1 MESDELDWQLPS
13 LNFRPLS
20 FVAYAQST
28 PDRPKS
34 EEGIKTVSTAIIVSP
49 TPERPVSSQSRHRFS
64 KILGIE
70 DDHHSISSIISR
82 PYRTMNFAKLK
93 KVAELPESNYPACF
107 SIPPYSPRKSIIAKG
122 TDEHDADGE
131 ALRDANSSQATS
143 NAKSTVESLL
153 DNHIQCL
160 GLQPNIAEVDSRSAN
175 GQRSEADSLTASG
188 TESTVKVSD
197 RDTRRWDEKPRPRT
211 ASSAY
216 PSTFASPERELLIPK
231 KFFSTKLYP
240 TARPTSPQLMSA
252 RSLPCMSEIVSP
264 QRSTNRPSFGWHS
277 LASTTQLP
285 LPKTLP
291 SVESTSSMNTKEPSL
306 DARKYKIMR
315 RSRAALGQSTSGR
328 RTHDFDR
335 VYDLHDDAAMQKNQL
350 RAENLARQ
358 ASERRKIRVRRKLR
372 RSSISQSR
380 LGNAEILN
388 AQAGF
393 YTASASVD
401 NVEPAPVENSRD
413 MTQPPEPPASYAG
426 SKALTSPDQGSDR
439 GAAIVNSQR
448 AATPPDIPHRWSSIV
463 AIAPE
468 VALPTGDVRP
478 MPSTRTACSQRS
490 HASLAEPINST
501 RLSVQIPRLS
511 AQAPRLARPDLA
523 PSMSSLN
530 LDMSV
535 RYPDMIASPRPVL
548 RETRSFFSDDSSA
561 IHKQRG
567 SLRHRFHLHSLRNV
581 LPSSPRRT
589 MISTG
594 ADTTPRNNA
603 AESSHPRQNRGD
615 RGEEE
620 ERELYGTVGMTDFA
634 YCKRKMIERLKDWWK
649 RHSMQRKL
657 GLRRKKSS
665 KNINTGEVGHGI
677 EA

>member
-20 FVAYAQST
+20 FAYAQST

-82 PYRTMNFAKLK
+82 PYRTMNFTKLK
-93 KVAELPESNYPACF
+93 RVAELPESNYSACF
-107 SIPPYSPRKSIIAKG
+107 SIPAYSPRRSMIAKG

-160 GLQPNIAEVDSRSAN
+160 GLQPNISEVDSRSTN
-175 GQRSEADSLTASG
+175 GQRSEAGSLTASG

-197 RDTRRWDEKPRPRT
+197 RDTRRWDEKRRPRT

-231 KFFSTKLYP
+231 KLFSNKLYP
-240 TARPTSPQLMSA
+240 TALPTSPPLMSA

-264 QRSTNRPSFGWHS
+264 KRSTNRASFGWHS
-277 LASTTQLP
+277 LASTTQQLP

-291 SVESTSSMNTKEPSL
+291 SVESTSSMNTKEQSL

-315 RSRAALGQSTSGR
+315 RSRAALWQSASSC
-328 RTHDFDR
+328 RTHDFGH

-350 RAENLARQ
+350 RTENLARQ

-393 YTASASVD
+393 YTTSANVD
-401 NVEPAPVENSRD
+401 NVEPAPVEKSRD

-426 SKALTSPDQGSDR
+426 PKAPTSPDQGSDR
-439 GAAIVNSQR
+439 GTAIVNSQR
-448 AATPPDIPHRWSSIV
+448 AATPPNIPHRWSSIV

-468 VALPTGDVRP
+468 VALPTVDVR
-478 MPSTRTACSQRS
+478 RTACSQRS

-501 RLSVQIPRLS
+501 RLNVQIPRLS
-511 AQAPRLARPDLA
+511 TQAPRLARPDLA
-523 PSMSSLN
+523 PSLSSLN

-567 SLRHRFHLHSLRNV
+567 SLRNRFHLHSLRNV

-589 MISTG
+589 MISNG
-594 ADTTPRNNA
+594 ADTTPRSNV
-603 AESSHPRQNRGD
+603 AESSQPRQNRGD